1 MPTVIALVFGL
12 AVALVQLAPV
22 AGNMYWE
29 SQAREA
35 AQVHKAKQTQMQ
47 HDRMCK
53 DFSFLKTCNK

>member
-1 MPTVIALVFGL
+1 MPSLIALVAAL
-12 AVALVQLAPV
+12 VIAVVQLAPV
-22 AGNMYWE
+22 AGNIYRE

-47 HDRMCK
+47 HDRMCQ